1 MDKQSTIIR
10 SKTTLGSS
18 AVKARPVSSKK
29 IRTSSKRRNSI
40 NAAQIMTQ
48 GGTMPTVATTAAS
61 QNPAASFKD
70 PRLANVAK
78 ILEKKRT
85 MDSDHKPVMGLGMSG
100 SQLSL
105 KSGGTAASNAPNTG
119 EKIAID
125 KLKRAV
131 M

>member
-1 MDKQSTIIR
+1 
-10 SKTTLGSS
+10 
-18 AVKARPVSSKK
+18 
-29 IRTSSKRRNSI
+29 
-40 NAAQIMTQ
+40 
-48 GGTMPTVATTAAS
+48 MPTIATTAAS

-131 M
+131 MQGGTAAPIKPKVMTVKLKPSQIAFKSTEMKQVKKE